1 MKQYVVT
8 GYDFTD
14 EGAIQRRLDVRPHHM
29 DGVRAIKESGNL
41 VAAAALLNDN
51 GDAIG
56 SVMILQFETDEQLE
70 GWKMTEPYFTQGIWE
85 TVDIKPARVP
95 AL

>member
-29 DGVRAIKESGNL
+29 DGVLAIKESGNL
-41 VAAAALLNDN
+41 VAAAALLNNN